1 MSSAWLTDLPKA
13 TQQGIVNTR
22 TTSLWASR
30 SDPQAE
36 EEPRVS
42 SLEAVFG
49 TGCVLHSSR

>member
-49 TGCVLHSSR
+49 TGRVLHSSR